1 MNRYKKEKKEMQTV
15 LLKIVHFIVSATEI
29 VDKSNFQDTLYIIN
43 KQTEKLSRKF
53 TNYR

>member
-1 MNRYKKEKKEMQTV
+1 MNRYQKEKKEMQTG

-43 KQTEKLSRKF
+43 KQTEKLRRKF